1 MLGIIGRLSGGL
13 GEGGFFR
20 ISAQAAE
27 NSRTIRNSLSE
38 FFHQVIDI
46 HTMTKYG
53 IVFNSNERPYEINF
67 FGSISALEAEKQR
80 TRADSMNS
88 GMMLVQAMQQM
99 KDLGATEEMMH
110 EFLTKTMMLDEDQAK
125 MYAPI
130 VKQKDEG
137 NPDDG
142 SDGGGQG
149 FGQGKMDSAIETDYQ
164 PIIQSRKQRRRK
176 GR

>member
-1 MLGIIGRLSGGL
+1 MIKY
-13 GEGGFFR
+13 
-20 ISAQAAE
+20 
-27 NSRTIRNSLSE
+27 RT
-38 FFHQVIDI
+38 
-46 HTMTKYG
+46 
-53 IVFNSNERPYEINF
+53 VFDPNERPYEINF

-110 EFLTKTMMLDEDQAK
+110 EFLSKTMMLDEDQAK
-125 MYAPI
+125 MFAGI
-130 VKQKDEG
+130 VKMKDE

-142 SDGGGQG
+142 SGGGAAFGGSHG
-149 FGQGKMDSAIETDYQ
+149 FGQEKMDSAIEIDP
-164 PIIQSRKQRRRK
+164 PIIQNRKQRRRK

>member
-1 MLGIIGRLSGGL
+1 
-13 GEGGFFR
+13 
-20 ISAQAAE
+20 
-27 NSRTIRNSLSE
+27 
-38 FFHQVIDI
+38 
-46 HTMTKYG
+46 
-53 IVFNSNERPYEINF
+53 
-67 FGSISALEAEKQR
+67 
-80 TRADSMNS
+80 
-88 GMMLVQAMQQM
+88 
-99 KDLGATEEMMH
+99 
-110 EFLTKTMMLDEDQAK
+110 MLDEDQAK